1 MFKRLFTCIFISIM
15 LFAPFLSIGQNVN
28 NKKLIEFGW
37 NYPNVSFLKANISS
51 MEKAPFDGVVFSFDF
66 DIYNAFDTTQYPDSK
81 FQYND
86 LSEIQ
91 WKKFTDNF
99 LLVRGVGHTGAHWL
113 DDKSWLK
120 ITENLKKVSEALKI
134 SKAKGIGFDPEFYY
148 KDSTLNPWIYKP
160 SLYDNLS
167 YQQVGN
173 YVRKR
178 GKQFIQ
184 ALQTNKPDVKILCF
198 WLLVLPYFQSINQ
211 PIAETGMALYPFFI
225 EGMLEGKNKTSE
237 IIDGNENSYGFQK
250 AETYITSA
258 ENLRDIG
265 SKMIKKSL
273 QSEFSQVSYAQAI
286 FFDLIYAKLPKYDKG
301 FDKQTKETWL
311 ADNLYNAY
319 KTTDKYVWFYD
330 ERMNWWKGEI
340 DSGVAKIIQDV
351 RNKINKEQNN
361 KANEISGK
369 SLYYD
374 FAPKQHESGQEFFYN
389 YTKSKNS
396 LQINLL
402 NSDIKRLRIFNNS
415 RLIYDINSPS
425 LNFTIDLNKKYN
437 RKNNLIILTTDS
449 KGEFSV
455 AYVN

>member
-1 MFKRLFTCIFISIM
+1 MFKKFAILISFI
-15 LFAPFLSIGQNVN
+15 LSLPYVSFDQNIN

-37 NYPNVSFLKANISS
+37 DFPNISFLKANISQ

-86 LSEIQ
+86 LSQIH

-99 LLVRGVGHTGAHWL
+99 LLVRGASYTGAHWL

-120 ITENLKKVSEALKI
+120 IIENLKKVSEALKI
-134 SKAKGIGFDPEFYY
+134 SKAKGIGFDAEYYY
-148 KDSTLNPWIYKP
+148 KDPSLNPWLYKS
-160 SLYDNLS
+160 SLYNNLS
-167 YQQVGN
+167 YQEVGKV
-173 YVRKR
+173 VRKR
-178 GKQFIQ
+178 GEQFIQ
-184 ALQTNKPDVKILCF
+184 ALQTNKPDIKILSF
-198 WLLVLPYFQSINQ
+198 WLLLLPYFQSVNQ
-211 PIAETGMALYPFFI
+211 PIAETGMALYPFFV

-265 SKMIKKSL
+265 SKMISKSL
-273 QSEFSQVSYAQAI
+273 LPEFNQISYAQAI
-286 FFDLIYAKLPKYDKG
+286 YFDLLYAKLPQYDKG
-301 FDKQTKETWL
+301 FDKQTKERWL

-319 KTTDKYVWFYD
+319 KTTDKYVWFYN
-330 ERMNWWKGEI
+330 ERINWWKGGV
-340 DSGVAKIIQDV
+340 DSGVANIIQDV
-351 RNKINKEQNN
+351 RSKINKEQNN
-361 KANEISGK
+361 KANQISGK
-369 SLYYD
+369 SSSYD
-374 FAPKQHESGQEFFYN
+374 FAPKQHDTDQDFFYN
-389 YTKSKNS
+389 YTKSKNT
-396 LQINLL
+396 LQIKLL
-402 NSDIKRLRIFNNS
+402 NNDIKRLRVFNNS

-425 LNFTIDLNKKYN
+425 LNFTIDLNRKYN